1 MYTALTATSLTLAAF
16 LRQQLEADANLKQF
30 FDPGSGGTMVVSL
43 LNPQE
48 MVALPAEGLSLWLY
62 RVIRDEDRINAP
74 AIRETPREMRMTPL
88 PVRLHYLMTPV
99 IEEGMNA
106 PELEQMVLGKVLHLL
121 YDHSQF
127 RGTDLVGDFI
137 GTDVEFTTRLET
149 MTLEEI
155 TRVWTALVEPYR
167 LSVSYE
173 VSVLTIRSQRVED
186 FAPVTIAIPQP
197 GIIVA
202 EEAI

>member
-16 LRQQLEADANLKQF
+16 LRQSLEADANLKPF
-30 FDPGSGGTMVVSL
+30 FDPAAGGTMVVSL

-48 MVALPAEGLSLWLY
+48 MAKQPAQGLSLWLY

-74 AIRETPREMRMTPL
+74 TIRETPREARMTPL

-99 IEEGMNA
+99 IQEGKNA
-106 PELEQMVLGKVLHLL
+106 PEFEQMVLGKALQLL

-127 RGTDLVGDFI
+127 RGTDLVGDFM
-137 GTDVEFTTRLET
+137 GTDVIFTTRLET

-197 GIIVA
+197 GL
-202 EEAI
+202 